1 MAGASRCLVFW
12 AVSRSLLRCRSHR
25 ECGHAGGHTGLPPA
39 ETARPVRRERPPVGS
54 STRNDC
60 FLVVE
65 DRSSQRC
72 MAGSPP
78 IIYLNNAATTWPKP
92 PEVLE
97 AVRQSLALPVFGS
110 GRTTGSQGEDYVTL
124 AREALASLLAADPP
138 EHVVFT
144 QNATD
149 SLNLL
154 IQGFLAGCEA
164 GCRVITTAL
173 DHNSVLRPLHELERQ
188 GRIRLTVL
196 PFEDGAVS
204 PESVE
209 AAVTPD
215 TRLMVTAH
223 GSNVLGSVQDVSG
236 IGEVLHD
243 HGVFFIVDGAQTAG
257 HIPVDLR
264 ALPVDA
270 YVFTGHKGLF
280 GIPGTGGFYLRD
292 PESVAPVRYGGTGT
306 DSFSLFQPPGMPE
319 RFEAGTHNHPGL
331 AALAAGA
338 NYIAS
343 IGVAA
348 IAEKAERQTAF
359 LIRELKK
366 EPNVTVYNEHPSLP
380 IISFNIQGMEND
392 DVGFILARAYG
403 VVARTGLH
411 CAPLVHRAI
420 DDGIGSVR
428 LSLSWFTTDEE
439 CRTTAR
445 AVQEIARNANSSIG
459 SS

>member
-1 MAGASRCLVFW
+1 MA
-12 AVSRSLLRCRSHR
+12 
-25 ECGHAGGHTGLPPA
+25 E
-39 ETARPVRRERPPVGS
+39 
-54 STRNDC
+54 
-60 FLVVE
+60 
-65 DRSSQRC
+65 
-72 MAGSPP
+72 SPP

-110 GRTTGSQGEDYVTL
+110 GRTTGSQGEDYITL

-149 SLNLL
+149 SLTLL
-154 IQGFLAGCEA
+154 IQGFLAGKEA
-164 GCRVITTAL
+164 GCHVITTAL
-173 DHNSVLRPLHELERQ
+173 DHNSVLRPLYELERQ
-188 GRIRLTVL
+188 HCIRLTVL
-196 PFEDGAVS
+196 SVEDGAVS

-209 AAVTPD
+209 AAITSD

-223 GSNVLGSVQDVSG
+223 GSNVLGSVQDISR
-236 IGEVLHD
+236 IGEVLHE

-257 HIPVDLR
+257 HIPINLR
-264 ALPVDA
+264 KLPADA

-280 GIPGTGGFYLRD
+280 GIPGTGGFYLQD

-306 DSFSLFQPPGMPE
+306 DSFLLTHPRGMPE
-319 RFEAGTHNHPGL
+319 RFESGTHNHPGL

-338 NYIAS
+338 SYVAS
-343 IGVAA
+343 VGVTA
-348 IAEKAERQTAF
+348 IMEKAERQTAF
-359 LIRELKK
+359 LIRELKE
-366 EPNVTVYNEHPSLP
+366 EPNITVYNASPSLP
-380 IISFNIQGMEND
+380 IVSFNIRGMEND

-420 DDGIGSVR
+420 DGGKGSVR

-439 CRTTAR
+439 CRIAAR
-445 AVQEIARNANSSIG
+445 AVREIAQNADSSVG
-459 SS
+459 SP

>member
-1 MAGASRCLVFW
+1 MV
-12 AVSRSLLRCRSHR
+12 
-25 ECGHAGGHTGLPPA
+25 
-39 ETARPVRRERPPVGS
+39 ER
-54 STRNDC
+54 
-60 FLVVE
+60 
-65 DRSSQRC
+65 
-72 MAGSPP
+72 PP

-92 PEVLE
+92 QEVLE

-110 GRTTGSQGEDYVTL
+110 GRTTGSQGEDSITL
-124 AREALASLLAADPP
+124 AREALSALLVADPA

-154 IQGFLAGCEA
+154 LQGFLAKEA
-164 GCRVITTAL
+164 GCHVLTTEL

-196 PFEDGAVS
+196 PFEKGSVRPD
-204 PESVE
+204 SVE
-209 AAVTPD
+209 AAITPD

-223 GSNVLGSVQDVSG
+223 GSNVLGSVQNIAG
-236 IGEVLHD
+236 IGESLHD
-243 HGVFFIVDGAQTAG
+243 HGIFFIVDGAQTAG

-264 ALPVDA
+264 ELPADA

-306 DSFSLFQPPGMPE
+306 DSFSLFHPREMPE
-319 RFEAGTHNHPGL
+319 RFESGTHNYPGL

-343 IGVAA
+343 VGVKA

-359 LIRELKK
+359 LIGALKS
-366 EPNVTVYNEHPSLP
+366 EPNITVYNESPSLP
-380 IISFNIQGMEND
+380 IVSFNIQGMEND

-403 VVARTGLH
+403 IVARTGLH
-411 CAPLVHRAI
+411 CAPLVHRTI
-420 DDGIGSVR
+420 DGGQGCVR

-439 CRTTAR
+439 CRTAAG
-445 AVQEIARNANSSIG
+445 AVGEIAKNANSSFG
-459 SS
+459 SP

>member
-1 MAGASRCLVFW
+1 M
-12 AVSRSLLRCRSHR
+12 
-25 ECGHAGGHTGLPPA
+25 
-39 ETARPVRRERPPVGS
+39 S
-54 STRNDC
+54 STA
-60 FLVVE
+60 
-65 DRSSQRC
+65 DR
-72 MAGSPP
+72 PP
-78 IIYLNNAATTWPKP
+78 IIYVNNAATTWPKP

-124 AREALASLLAADPP
+124 AREAVASLLAADPP

-154 IQGFLAGCEA
+154 IQGFLAEKEA
-164 GCRVITTAL
+164 GCHVLTTEL

-209 AAVTPD
+209 AAITPD
-215 TRLMVTAH
+215 TRLMVTTH
-223 GSNVLGSVQDVSG
+223 GSNVLGSVQDVSR

-257 HIPVDLR
+257 HIPVDLQKSPGR
-264 ALPVDA
+264 CLRLHRPQGPLRHRGHRWVLPA
-270 YVFTGHKGLF
+270 GP
-280 GIPGTGGFYLRD
+280 GIGR
-292 PESVAPVRYGGTGT
+292 PVRYGGTGT
-306 DSFSLFQPPGMPE
+306 DSFSLFQPREMPE
-319 RFEAGTHNHPGL
+319 RFESGTHNYPGL
-331 AALAAGA
+331 AALAAGV

-348 IAEKAERQTAF
+348 IAEKAERQTGF
-359 LIRELKK
+359 IIGELTK
-366 EPNVTVYNEHPSLP
+366 EPNITVYNEHPSLP
-380 IISFNIQGMEND
+380 IISFNIWGIEND

-411 CAPLVHRAI
+411 CAPLLHRAI
-420 DDGIGSVR
+420 DGGVGSVR

-439 CRTTAR
+439 CRITAR
-445 AVQEIARNANSSIG
+445 AIREIARNANSSVG